1 MGATRGMANMTRN
14 MTASMTANMTANTVT
29 RSTDIVDMAMII
41 IHTNEAMDMII
52 PNTAMVQAM
61 VTVVM
66 APVVTAMVEAMATV
80 VTVGTVVTVV
90 MVLVATAMAK
100 NMAIRKAA
108 APSVVTQPRQSSF
121 CLLFIL
127 FTKIRRG
134 DDGLSLFFDDKAP
147 TQDRLHLFN
156 HDSSFSAII
165 SVVCNLYQLIHI
177 WYIYIFCNEKMKPD
191 VK

>member
-1 MGATRGMANMTRN
+1 
-14 MTASMTANMTANTVT
+14 MTASMTTSTVT

-41 IHTNEAMDMII
+41 IHTNEAMDMAMII
-52 PNTAMVQAM
+52 PNTAMVPGMDTVMVGRMASNMVASMEVLALATMVDLGSTSLIMAMAMALAM

-66 APVVTAMVEAMATV
+66 APVVTATVEAV
-80 VTVGTVVTVV
+80 VTVVTVV

-108 APSVVTQPRQSSF
+108 VPSVVTQPRQSSF

-134 DDGLSLFFDDKAP
+134 DDGLGLFFDDKAP

-156 HDSSFSAII
+156 HDSSFSAVI
-165 SVVCNLYQLIHI
+165 SVV
-177 WYIYIFCNEKMKPD
+177 W
-191 VK
+191 